1 MGKSMISRRKLSK
14 KTIVALMFLL
24 PGFCMFCFSVF
35 IPFLRGLYIAFTDWN
50 GITKE
55 FNYVGLQ
62 NFKDM
67 FLDMRLRQPF
77 INSLKFAC
85 IGTVGSNIASL
96 GIALLVNRLR
106 GRKSNFVRTA
116 FFIPVCFSS
125 ILTAFMW
132 GFIYREVLPQLF
144 GVKNFLG
151 RQDVVILAIVLMGI
165 WNTCGIN
172 MLIYLSGLKN
182 IPLELIEAAK
192 IDGASTLKQ
201 FTKITVPLLTP
212 SFTVCITLSLTS
224 WLKEFAMTMAAT
236 GGGPAGASKTMTIY
250 IFENLYTYNKA
261 GYGQAVAI
269 GFAVFLIII
278 GNSVSSFFRKR
289 EVEM

>member
-1 MGKSMISRRKLSK
+1 
-14 KTIVALMFLL
+14 
-24 PGFCMFCFSVF
+24 
-35 IPFLRGLYIAFTDWN
+35 
-50 GITKE
+50 
-55 FNYVGLQ
+55 
-62 NFKDM
+62 
-67 FLDMRLRQPF
+67 
-77 INSLKFAC
+77 
-85 IGTVGSNIASL
+85 
-96 GIALLVNRLR
+96 
-106 GRKSNFVRTA
+106 
-116 FFIPVCFSS
+116 
-125 ILTAFMW
+125 MW

-151 RQDVVILAIVLMGI
+151 RQDLVIIAIVLMGI

-269 GFAVFLIII
+269 GFAIFLIII